1 MGPPSSPTRS
11 QAEKPILTVVYLFA
25 GKKRHSDV
33 AAFLKKAETE
43 GGVQVELHE
52 FDIERSPQ
60 HDLTDTALWDKIF
73 DTLKEGNWVLIVSPP
88 CNTFSRARFQ
98 NRCHP
103 GPKPLRTRMWPRGF
117 PWLSAAHRAKVDEA
131 NSLVDR
137 CSHACQLVAESGG

>member
-1 MGPPSSPTRS
+1 M
-11 QAEKPILTVVYLFA
+11 VYLFA

-73 DTLKEGNWVLIVSPP
+73 DTLKV
-88 CNTFSRARFQ
+88 
-98 NRCHP
+98 
-103 GPKPLRTRMWPRGF
+103 
-117 PWLSAAHRAKVDEA
+117 
-131 NSLVDR
+131 
-137 CSHACQLVAESGG
+137 